1 MMKNFKLVITY
12 DGTDFHGWQFQPNAR
27 TIQGEL
33 EAALQRVTGEPSKL
47 YGAGRT
53 DQGVHAQG
61 QVANFKTNSNMP
73 ASDLGR
79 ALNALV
85 GKSIVIADIVEASPD
100 FHSRFSAV
108 SKVYQYHIIFVPS
121 PFLARYAWYV
131 KYSLELPVIEQV
143 FKRLLGKHDF
153 AHFSV
158 HNGEDTGTVCVLS
171 ELSLTERGS
180 GIIIKIKADRFLRK
194 MIRGIV
200 GFAVDASRGRYT
212 IADTERIFH
221 GQITGLNF
229 APPHGLC
236 LMEVL
241 Y

>member
-1 MMKNFKLVITY
+1 MIAY
-12 DGTDFHGWQFQPNAR
+12 DGTDFHGWQYQPNAR

-33 EAALQRVTGEPSKL
+33 EAALLRVTGEPLKL

-53 DQGVHAQG
+53 DQGVHARG
-61 QVANFKTNSNMP
+61 QVANFKTDCDMP
-73 ASDLGR
+73 LSDLCR

-85 GKSIVIADIVEASPD
+85 DKSILITDMTEVDPD

-108 SKVYQYHIIFVPS
+108 GKVYQYHIIFTPS
-121 PFLARYAWYV
+121 PFLLRYAWHVRYI
-131 KYSLELPVIEQV
+131 LELPVLTQI
-143 FKRLLGKHDF
+143 FKKLLGRHDF

-158 HNGEDTGTVCVLS
+158 HNGEDADTVCMLH
-171 ELSLTERGS
+171 ELNLTEHDS

-194 MIRGIV
+194 MIRGII
-200 GFAVDASRGRYT
+200 GFSVDVSRGRYSV
-212 IADTERIFH
+212 ADTERVFQ
-221 GQITGLNF
+221 GQITDLYF